1 MPETEEAVNR
11 GEAQAKEEQAAKGG
25 HAALIIGLFKEWR
38 ARDFSNDATETAQEK
53 RIRFFLNVSDKEII
67 QMCKLDDD
75 NPISV
80 MDRLMTL
87 QGAGVIPSLP
97 SFNHV
102 IRAYDDNRQTICDEI
117 CRAVRRGK
125 VK

>member
-1 MPETEEAVNR
+1 MMMEEVEDRTIENLHDKWKNR
-11 GEAQAKEEQAAKGG
+11 TFEDDDTNGV
-25 HAALIIGLFKEWR
+25 LFV
-38 ARDFSNDATETAQEK
+38 TAQEK
-53 RIRFFLNVSDKEII
+53 RDDFFLDVTDKQII
-67 QMCKLDDD
+67 QMCKLDED

-87 QGAGVIPSLP
+87 QGAGVIPPLP

-117 CRAVRRGK
+117 CRAVRRGR